1 MALFSKDSRSS
12 STYICRYGR
21 FCSLYSFAATQFV
34 IGSFDRR
41 ITFRIPFS
49 EILVN
54 PAISMIHGTL
64 STYSKRGICVSSSLF
79 SSPTHRYISPQ
90 RYLANAPPFKIVN
103 TSSYFS
109 PGRTPSDMSVEHK
122 TDPHD
127 FSTYPSL

>member
-1 MALFSKDSRSS
+1 MYA
-12 STYICRYGR
+12 II
-21 FCSLYSFAATQFV
+21 ATGGKQYKVSEGDIITIEKLGVDAGEKVTFDQV
-34 IGSFDRR
+34 LAVSGDDMKVFDRR

-54 PAISMIHGTL
+54 PAMSMIHGTL

-109 PGRTPSDMSVEHK
+109 PGWTSSIRYVGGT
-122 TDPHD
+122 
-127 FSTYPSL
+127 